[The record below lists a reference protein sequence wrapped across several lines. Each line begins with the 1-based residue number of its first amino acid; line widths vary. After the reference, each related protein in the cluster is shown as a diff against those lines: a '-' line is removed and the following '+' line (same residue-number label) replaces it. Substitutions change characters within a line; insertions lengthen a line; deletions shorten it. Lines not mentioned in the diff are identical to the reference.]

1 MIVIAIL
8 VALAAIAGAVLPIL
22 PGPPLSFIALL
33 IAKFSSLTDISNKS
47 LLIYGIIV
55 LAITIFDYFAPILV
69 PKKFGASEMA
79 IKLSICGM
87 IIGLFVFPPFGIII
101 GPFVGALIGELI
113 DNKNVVHAFKIA
125 MISFFAFIFTTGL
138 KLIISGLVLYKII
151 AGLF

>member
-1 MIVIAIL
+1 
-8 VALAAIAGAVLPIL
+8 
-22 PGPPLSFIALL
+22 
-33 IAKFSSLTDISNKS
+33 
-47 LLIYGIIV
+47 
-55 LAITIFDYFAPILV
+55 
-69 PKKFGASEMA
+69 
-79 IKLSICGM
+79 M